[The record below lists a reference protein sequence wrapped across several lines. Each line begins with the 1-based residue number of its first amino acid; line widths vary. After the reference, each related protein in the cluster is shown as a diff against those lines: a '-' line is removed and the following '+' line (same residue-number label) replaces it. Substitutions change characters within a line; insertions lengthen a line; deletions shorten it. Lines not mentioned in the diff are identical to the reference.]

1 MESIQRFK
9 VFLEFKTY
17 FHSIVSNQMLC
28 LSLFLVDSFGCSLIW
43 LKGAEGRTL
52 HGNCRCRHSVPS
64 PFGFSIIVARQLN
77 ISTQTCKLKVPY
89 HRSEVHIPYSRISR
103 NATSSPF
110 PSPVQLYF
118 GTLFRSRYSGIL
130 GFKGRKTPPI
140 SWSVV
145 LPPGLLQTPRT
156 IFERPA
162 VLFIFFPFFC
172 TAPCSPG
179 NSRAF
184 FRNRYPGKPG
194 TYRLTRLIGSLKTF
208 AEFSKI

>member
-179 NSRAF
+179 NSRVFAF
-184 FRNRYPGKPG
+184 FSKPIPWKAGDLSAYPTDWFP
-194 TYRLTRLIGSLKTF
+194 
-208 AEFSKI
+208 ENVC